1 MTKLT
6 AIRWRHVIV
15 FVLLAYL
22 TSWLWWGW
30 FLLAGGQS
38 PGNLSQRSAD
48 EAQMAQLLLA
58 IGDFGPLLAALV
70 MRLFISKEGLSGSLG
85 WRRSWRFYLIAIIAP
100 ILFYATVAAINH
112 LLGIGRFTWS
122 RSDMPLW
129 SYLGIELLIGGL
141 IISFFIFG
149 EEYGWRGYLLPTLL
163 PLGEGAATVI
173 VGLIWAGWHLP
184 LLLAGLNYPGQSL
197 WLAIPLF
204 TLVIVS
210 LSFPLTWFYRATAG
224 SVVLVSLMHGFINS
238 YGDGLTATA
247 LVAEGNPLLTGSA
260 GLVTLLLLLAMIGVV
275 YGVMR
280 RPWR

>member
-1 MTKLT
+1 
-6 AIRWRHVIV
+6 
-15 FVLLAYL
+15 
-22 TSWLWWGW
+22 
-30 FLLAGGQS
+30 
-38 PGNLSQRSAD
+38 
-48 EAQMAQLLLA
+48 
-58 IGDFGPLLAALV
+58 
-70 MRLFISKEGLSGSLG
+70 
-85 WRRSWRFYLIAIIAP
+85 
-100 ILFYATVAAINH
+100 
-112 LLGIGRFTWS
+112 
-122 RSDMPLW
+122 MPLW

-141 IISFFIFG
+141 IISIFIFG
-149 EEYGWRGYLLPTLL
+149 EEYGWRGYLLPALL

-184 LLLAGLNYPGQSL
+184 LLLAGLNYPGQSV

-204 TLVIVS
+204 ALVIVS

-247 LVAEGNPLLTGSA
+247 LVAEGNPLLIGSA